1 MTHVFGPLKLAGFAL
16 MAVATSET
24 DADED
29 AAEAED
35 RSMRRFLASYC
46 AVRLVV
52 TLEMIVGFQQR
63 ARAPQRVGAA
73 AS

>member
-1 MTHVFGPLKLAGFAL
+1 

-24 DADED
+24 DDDED
-29 AAEAED
+29 EAEAED

-52 TLEMIVGFQQR
+52 TLEMIVGFQR
-63 ARAPQRVGAA
+63 ARTPQRVGAA

>member
-1 MTHVFGPLKLAGFAL
+1 

-24 DADED
+24 DDDED
-29 AAEAED
+29 EAEAED

-46 AVRLVV
+46 AVCLVV
-52 TLEMIVGFQQR
+52 ALEMIVGFQHR